1 MEQNVIL
8 SLFNNAALLLVL
20 SVAQELVYYLPSG
33 YRRWYPVISGLLIAS
48 ICLAVM
54 SLPFR
59 FQPGINY
66 DTRSILIS
74 VTAFILG
81 PVPAAITTAA
91 AAGYRVYV
99 GGSGIWAGLATIFS
113 SALIGL
119 IWRRWVHPKWKGW
132 RWLSVLWMSVCVHLA
147 MLACQM
153 LLPYPDNL
161 RIVRAIFVPVILI
174 YPAAT
179 VLLCQIIFRQ
189 QAFRQNQLMLTQS
202 EERFRL
208 LFDKAP
214 LGYQS
219 LDINGC
225 FIEVNR
231 QWCDLLGYTR
241 DEVIGKWFGD
251 FLSPAN
257 REAFRLR
264 FPVFKAQGYV
274 HSEFEVL
281 QKNGEP
287 KFIAFEGRIGYEK
300 SGEFKQTHCILQDIT
315 SQKAAEAALIE
326 SENKYRSIAE
336 NVSDVVWQMDLN
348 LNTIY
353 ISPSVSKLLG
363 ESPEEHMKRGITE
376 KFSEDSIRLIQAMLM
391 EELEHEKDPRADKNR
406 SRTIEVEHF
415 KADGSPVMLE
425 MNISFLRD
433 EQGKVSGLLGV
444 SRDITLRKK
453 AEQSLA
459 ESERSKSVLLSNL
472 QGMAYRC
479 SCDRDR
485 TMRFVSSGCLELTGY
500 TPEDL
505 VNSHRISFNDLI
517 APEYRDLLRDKWEQC
532 LAKRQPFRFEYE
544 LVTAQNKRIWVLE
557 IGQGVYNDQGG
568 IEALEGIIVDISDR
582 KAIENH
588 LIYVNEHDKLTGL
601 YNREYLETLLKR
613 DVRKKD
619 GKKRAVISVNLS
631 MVRLLAANYGFHY
644 TQKLIQ
650 NAAETMKP
658 YCADNRMLFQTYD
671 NSFVFYLTEYRD
683 GDELLAF
690 CESIAAALES
700 LFTTDRISG
709 GIGILE
715 LSASESDLD
724 VGLIL
729 RRLLIASER
738 SIAVSEK
745 DIAITFYNQELEA
758 IVNRERDI
766 RHALSASLTDEPGYD
781 MYLQY
786 QPIYDIALKAAVGFE
801 ALARLRTKDL
811 GAVSPVEFIPIA
823 EKTKLIIP
831 LGEKVFLS
839 AFEFSNTLK
848 QLGYSDMNIS
858 VNVSAIQL
866 LRPGFAEWLSDLM
879 EINQADPGNIGIEL
893 TESIFTSDYTA
904 ANRTIEKLKAL
915 GVTVAIDDFGTG
927 YSSLSREKE
936 LKVDCLKIDKS
947 FIDQLMV
954 TEPDKAIAGDIISM
968 AHKQGHYV
976 IAEGVEYEQQM
987 RYLTEHGCDRIQGY
1001 LIARPLDVQ
1010 DAIAFLSSPASD

>member
-1 MEQNVIL
+1 MEQNVIAAL
-8 SLFNNAALLLVL
+8 LNNAALLLVL
-20 SVAQELVYYLPSG
+20 SVIHELVYYLPSR
-33 YRRWYPVISGLLIAS
+33 YRRGYPVISGVLIAA
-48 ICLAVM
+48 ICFAVM
-54 SLPFR
+54 SLPLR
-59 FQPGINY
+59 LQQGITY

-74 VTAFILG
+74 VTAFIFG
-81 PVPAAITTAA
+81 PIPAAITAAA
-91 AAGYRVYV
+91 AAGYRIYI
-99 GGSGIWAGLATIFS
+99 GGPGIWAGLATILS

-119 IWRRWVHPKWKGW
+119 LWRRWVHPKWRGW
-132 RWLSVLWMSVCVHLA
+132 RWVSVLLMSVCVHLA

-153 LLPYPDNL
+153 LLPSPDNQ
-161 RIVRAIFVPVILI
+161 RIIRAIFLPVILI

-179 VLLCQIIFRQ
+179 VILCQIIFRQ
-189 QAFRQNQLMLTQS
+189 QEFRQNQMMLTQS

-225 FIEVNR
+225 FLEVNQ

-241 DEVIGKWFGD
+241 DEVIGQWFGD

-264 FPVFKAQGYV
+264 FPVFKAQGYIR
-274 HSEFEVL
+274 SEFEVL

-287 KFIAFEGRIGYEK
+287 KFIAFVGRIGYEK

-315 SQKAAEAALIE
+315 SQKAVEAALIE

-336 NVSDVVWQMDLN
+336 YMSDVVWQMDMDLN
-348 LNTIY
+348 PTY
-353 ISPSVSKLLG
+353 VSPSVSKLLG
-363 ESPEEHMKRGITE
+363 ESPEEHMKRGMEE
-376 KFSEDSIRLIQAMLM
+376 KFSADSIRMIRAMLA
-391 EELEHEKDPRADKNR
+391 EELEREKDPRVDKNR

-415 KADGSPVMLE
+415 KPDGSSLMLE

-433 EQGKVSGLLGV
+433 EQGKVCGLLGV

-453 AEQSLA
+453 AEQLLA

-479 SCDRDR
+479 GYDRDW
-485 TMRFVSSGCLELTGY
+485 TMHFVSSGCLELTGY
-500 TPEDL
+500 PPEDL
-505 VNSHRISFNDLI
+505 VYSHRIAFGDLI
-517 APEYRDLLRDKWEQC
+517 APEYRDFLWESWEQC

-544 LVTAQNKRIWVLE
+544 LITAQNKRKWVLE
-557 IGQGVYNDQGG
+557 IGQGIYDDQGG

-582 KAIENH
+582 KEMENH

-619 GKKRAVISVNLS
+619 GKKRALISVNLS
-631 MVRLLAANYGFHY
+631 MVQLLAANYGFHY
-644 TQKLIQ
+644 TQNLIK

-658 YCADNRMLFQTYD
+658 YCADNRTLFQTYD
-671 NSFVFYLTEYRD
+671 NRFVFYLSGYRD
-683 GDELLAF
+683 GDELLRF
-690 CESIAAALES
+690 SESIAAALES
-700 LFTTDRISG
+700 LFTTDRVSG

-715 LSASESDLD
+715 ISPNETDLD
-724 VGLIL
+724 IDLIL

-745 DIAITFYNQELEA
+745 DFAITFYDQELEA

-766 RHALSASLTDEPGYD
+766 QHALSASLTDEPGYD

-786 QPIYDIALKAAVGFE
+786 QPIYDIGSKAVVGFE
-801 ALARLRTKDL
+801 ALARLKTKDL
-811 GAVSPVEFIPIA
+811 GSVSPVEFIPIA

-839 AFEFSNTLK
+839 AFEFSNSLK
-848 QLGYSDMNIS
+848 QHGYSDMTVS

-866 LRPGFAEWLSDLM
+866 LRPGFAEWLRDQM
-879 EINQADPGNIGIEL
+879 DDHQVDPRNIGIEL
-893 TESIFTSDYTA
+893 TESIFTSDYA
-904 ANRTIEKLKAL
+904 AVNRTIEKLKAH
-915 GVTVAIDDFGTG
+915 GVTIAIDDFGTG

-936 LKVDCLKIDKS
+936 LNVDCLKIDKS
-947 FIDQLMV
+947 FIDQLMG
-954 TEPDKAIAGDIISM
+954 TEPGKAITGDIISM

-976 IAEGVEYEQQM
+976 IAEGVEYDDQM
-987 RYLTEHGCDRIQGY
+987 RYLTAHGCDRIQGY
-1001 LIARPLDVQ
+1001 LISRPLDAQ
-1010 DAIAFLSSPASD
+1010 TAIAFLSPQASD

>member
-1 MEQNVIL
+1 MEQNTVL

-20 SVAQELVYYLPSG
+20 SVVHELVYYLPSK
-33 YRRWYPVISGLLIAS
+33 YRRLNPVMSGLLIAS
-48 ICLAVM
+48 ICIAVM

-59 FQPGINY
+59 LQPGISY

-74 VTAFILG
+74 VTAFIFG
-81 PVPAAITTAA
+81 PATAVITTSAA
-91 AAGYRVYV
+91 LIYRVYI
-99 GGSGIWAGLATIFS
+99 GGSGIWAGLATIIS

-119 IWRRWVHPKWKGW
+119 LWRRWVHPKWKGW
-132 RWLSVLWMSVCVHLA
+132 RWLSVLWMSLCVHLA

-161 RIVRAIFVPVILI
+161 RIVRAIAVPVMLI

-179 VLLCQIIFRQ
+179 VILCQILFRQ
-189 QAFRQNQLMLTQS
+189 QTFRQNQLMLTQS

-225 FIEVNR
+225 FIEVNQ

-251 FLSPAN
+251 VLSPAY

-264 FPVFKAQGYV
+264 FPVFKAQGSIQ
-274 HSEFEVL
+274 SEFKML
-281 QKNGEP
+281 HKDGSS
-287 KFIAFEGRIGYEK
+287 KFIAFEGRVGYEK
-300 SGEFKQTHCILQDIT
+300 SGGFKQTHCILQDIT
-315 SQKAAEAALIE
+315 SQKAAEEALIE

-336 NVSDVVWQMDLN
+336 NMSDVVWQMDMD
-348 LNTIY
+348 LNTTY
-353 ISPSVSKLLG
+353 VSPSVSKLLG
-363 ESPEEHMKRGITE
+363 EPPEEHMKRGITE
-376 KFSEDSIRLIQAMLM
+376 KFSEDSIRLIQTMLL
-391 EELEHEKDPRADKNR
+391 EELEHDKDPRTDKNR
-406 SRTIEVEHF
+406 SRTIEIEHY

-433 EQGKVSGLLGV
+433 ESGKVSGLLGV

-479 SCDRDR
+479 GYNREW
-485 TMRFVSSGCLELTGY
+485 TMHFVSSGCLELTGY
-500 TPEDL
+500 TPDDL
-505 VNSHRISFNDLI
+505 INNHRITFNDLI
-517 APEYRDLLRDKWEQC
+517 APEYRDLLWESWEQC

-544 LVTAQNKRIWVLE
+544 MVTAQNQRKWVLE

-582 KAIENH
+582 KETENN

-601 YNREYLETLLKR
+601 YNREYLEALLKR
-613 DVRKKD
+613 DARKKD

-631 MVRLLAANYGFHY
+631 MVQLLAANYGFHH
-644 TQKLIQ
+644 TQNLIKS
-650 NAAETMKP
+650 AAETMKP
-658 YCADNRMLFQTYD
+658 FCADNRMLFQTYD
-671 NSFVFYLTEYRD
+671 NRFVFYLTGYTD

-690 CESIAAALES
+690 SESIAAALES
-700 LFTTDRISG
+700 LFTTDRVSG

-715 LSASESDLD
+715 LSPNEPDFNVDL
-724 VGLIL
+724 LL

-745 DIAITFYNQELEA
+745 DFAITFYNQALEA
-758 IVNRERDI
+758 IVNRERDVQQ
-766 RHALSASLTDEPGYD
+766 ALSASLTDEPGYD

-786 QPIYDIALKAAVGFE
+786 QPIFDIRSKAVIGFE
-801 ALARLRTKDL
+801 ALARLRTQNL
-811 GAVSPVEFIPIA
+811 GLVSPVEFIPVA

-848 QLGYSDMNIS
+848 QLGYSNMNIS

-866 LRPGFAEWLSDLM
+866 LRPGFAEWLTDLM
-879 EINQADPGNIGIEL
+879 EMNRADPGNIGIEL
-893 TESIFTSDYTA
+893 TESIFTSDYTV

-947 FIDQLMV
+947 FIDQLME
-954 TEPDKAIAGDIISM
+954 TEPDKAITGDIISM

-976 IAEGVEYEQQM
+976 IAEGVEHELQM
-987 RYLTEHGCDRIQGY
+987 RYLAEHGCDRIQGY
-1001 LIARPLDVQ
+1001 LISRPLNAQ
-1010 DAIAFLSSPASD
+1010 DAIAFLSSPVSD